1 MAIPIRPVILLFY
14 TDGPLP
20 KFNIILTRKL
30 LAQDICLHV
39 YDFNDTIGPSLHVYL
54 LNYFLH
60 VYLLNYFLHV
70 YNYDLQVMFYS
81 STEFLKSLYCL
92 TRVAS

>member
-39 YDFNDTIGPSLHVYL
+39 YDFNNIIGAR
-54 LNYFLH
+54 
-60 VYLLNYFLHV
+60 YLLNYFLHV

-92 TRVAS
+92 TRVAI